1 MLDDKRK
8 APCCLMAAWGFALG
22 RMPDQVGHD
31 GRAGDDVGW
40 LAGEVFGDAFD
51 VGVDDGLFAGSA
63 LDVLEVGGIVHQ
75 LFVLNI
81 MCTTL
86 EAKIRRGIEEY
97 EQGKVHRME
106 EEIPGHSPVC
116 LSNNGFLRPR

>member
-1 MLDDKRK
+1 M
-8 APCCLMAAWGFALG
+8 
-22 RMPDQVGHD
+22 
-31 GRAGDDVGW
+31 
-40 LAGEVFGDAFD
+40 
-51 VGVDDGLFAGSA
+51 GVDDGLFAGSA

-86 EAKIRRGIEEY
+86 EAKVRRGIEEY

-106 EEIPGHSPVC
+106 EGESVD
-116 LSNNGFLRPR
+116 GFLSRMINED